1 MCLHAYTNVCICAC
15 NYVHVCAFVCVC
27 LCVLAMQVLPLT
39 VVNAHITWLLPNSIE
54 NLCGKEQ
61 FAQHAG

>member
-1 MCLHAYTNVCICAC
+1 
-15 NYVHVCAFVCVC
+15 
-27 LCVLAMQVLPLT
+27 MQVLPLT